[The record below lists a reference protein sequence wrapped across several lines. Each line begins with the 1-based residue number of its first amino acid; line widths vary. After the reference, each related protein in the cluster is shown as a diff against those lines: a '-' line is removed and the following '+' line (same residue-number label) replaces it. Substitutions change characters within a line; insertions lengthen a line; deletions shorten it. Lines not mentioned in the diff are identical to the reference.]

1 MPSRYHYQAIVSNP
15 YLGKTKVV
23 KGMTQAEVQYKA
35 GQQQQAWAK
44 EEADKRERDRQLALK
59 SGLKAQAERDNQDA
73 QDRLTAL
80 SHLLVHGLR
89 PSMRFD
95 WNALKNHQPF
105 SINFEFREPL
115 PTYEHVAARMQV
127 PRQQA
132 FVEALI
138 PSRRAKRE
146 ELEAAARVEVAR
158 LVAEREARKGQAFRR
173 HEALHQGYENERA
186 AYNAGVDERMQRF
199 EAGDAETVVWVAQRV
214 LDYLDLPEGYGK
226 DCEVAFDAEGGT
238 LVVSMPLPSP
248 PEVPQVIG
256 YRYVDSR
263 KAIDAIEM
271 KPKDADALYDSLI
284 HQMALLTLYRVFTQV
299 DTSVVQAAIYNGW
312 VTSVDRA
319 TGKDFT
325 SCIISV
331 QAVRD
336 EFQALNLERVDPKEC
351 IRSLK
356 GLVAGPLAQLA
367 PVRPILDLDTADKRF
382 VESREV
388 LANLTAT
395 DNLATMDWQD
405 FENLVRELFGRIFGG
420 PDSEVRVTQASRDGG
435 VDAVA
440 FDPDPIRG
448 GKFIIQAKRYNHVV
462 PIEAV
467 RALNGVMNDEGAV
480 KGILVT
486 TSYFGNDSRDFVKN
500 KPITLID
507 GSELVYLCQQQGYNV
522 RIELQ
527 RGS

>member
-1 MPSRYHYQAIVSNP
+1 MSSRYLYQTVVTNP
-15 YLGKTKVV
+15 YLSKTKVI

-35 GQQQQAWAK
+35 SQQQQAWAK

-59 SGLKAQAERDNQDA
+59 EGLKAQAERNNQDA
-73 QDRLTAL
+73 QKRLAAL
-80 SHLLVHGLR
+80 YHLLVNGLQPR
-89 PSMRFD
+89 KRFD
-95 WNALKNHQPF
+95 WNGLKNQRPF
-105 SINFEFREPL
+105 NVPFQFNEPL
-115 PTYEHVAARMQV
+115 PTYDQIARHIQV
-127 PRQQA
+127 PQRQ
-132 FVEALI
+132 ALMEMVM

-146 ELEAAARVEVAR
+146 EMESIARAEVTRLTVEQ
-158 LVAEREARKGQAFRR
+158 EARKAGALRR
-173 HEALHQGYENERA
+173 YEARRQGYESERI
-186 AYNAGVDERMQRF
+186 AYNAGVDERQRQF
-199 EAGDAETVVWVAQRV
+199 EAGVADAVIWVAQRV
-214 LDYLDLPEGYGK
+214 FDYLNLPEGYGK
-226 DCEVAFDAEGGT
+226 DCEVAFDSDGNT
-238 LVVSMPLPSP
+238 LIVSMPLPSP
-248 PEVPQVIG
+248 NEVPRVTG
-256 YRYVDSR
+256 YKYVDSR
-263 KAIDAIEM
+263 KAIDTIEM

-284 HQMALLTLYRVFTQV
+284 YQMALLTIHQVFTQV
-299 DTSVVQAAIYNGW
+299 DTPVVQSVVYNGW
-312 VTSVDRA
+312 VTGVDRA

-331 QAVRD
+331 RASRE
-336 EFQALNLERVDPKEC
+336 EFLALNLERVDPKEC
-351 IRSLK
+351 VRTLK
-356 GLVAGPLAQLA
+356 GLVAGPLAQLP
-367 PVRPILDLDTADKRF
+367 PVRPILDLDRADKRF

-388 LANLTAT
+388 LANLTAG

-405 FENLVRELFGRIFGG
+405 FEHLVRELFGRIFGG

-448 GKFIIQAKRYNHVV
+448 GKFIIQAKRYNNVV

-486 TSYFGNDSRDFVKN
+486 TSYFGNDSREFVKN

-507 GSELVYLCQQQGYNV
+507 GSELVFLCQQQGYNV

-527 RGS
+527 HTS

>member
-1 MPSRYHYQAIVSNP
+1 MPSRYLYQTAISNQ
-15 YLGKTKVV
+15 YLGRAKVI
-23 KGMTQAEVQYKA
+23 KGMTQTEVQYKA
-35 GQQQQAWAK
+35 AQQQQAWAK
-44 EEADKRERDRQLALK
+44 EEAEKKERDRQLALK
-59 SGLKAQAERDNQDA
+59 VGLKAQAERNHQEA
-73 QDRLTAL
+73 QERLAAVRE
-80 SHLLVHGLR
+80 LLVRGVR
-89 PSMRFD
+89 SREGFD
-95 WNALKNHQPF
+95 WNALKNHRPF
-105 SINFEFREPL
+105 RVPFEFPEPL
-115 PTYEHVAARMQV
+115 PTYEQIAAHLKV
-127 PRQQA
+127 PQRQP
-132 FVEALI
+132 FIEILLS
-138 PSRRAKRE
+138 SRRAKRE
-146 ELEAAARVEVAR
+146 EMEAAARTEVAR
-158 LVAEREARKGQAFRR
+158 LTSDRDARKAAVQRR
-173 HEALHQGYENERA
+173 HDALRQGYENERA
-186 AYNAGVDERMQRF
+186 AYNAGVDERRRRF
-199 EAGDAETVVWVAQRV
+199 EAGDAEAVVWVAQRV
-214 LDYLDLPEGYGK
+214 LDHLDLPEGYGK
-226 DCEVAFDAEGGT
+226 DTEVAFDAEGGT

-248 PEVPQVIG
+248 TEVPRVTG
-256 YRYVDSR
+256 HRYVDSR

-284 HQMALLTLYRVFTQV
+284 HQIALLTLYRVFTR
-299 DTSVVQAAIYNGW
+299 VVTPAIQAAVYNGW
-312 VTSVDRA
+312 VTGVDRA

-331 QAVRD
+331 RATRG

-356 GLVAGPLAQLA
+356 GLVAGPLAQLP
-367 PVRPILDLDTADKRF
+367 PVRPIMDLDTADKRF

-388 LANLTAT
+388 LANLTAA

-405 FENLVRELFGRIFGG
+405 FEHLVRELFGRIFGG

-486 TSYFGNDSRDFVKN
+486 TSYFGNDAREFVKN

-507 GSELVYLCQQQGYNV
+507 GRELVYLCQQNGYDV

-527 RGS
+527 RGG